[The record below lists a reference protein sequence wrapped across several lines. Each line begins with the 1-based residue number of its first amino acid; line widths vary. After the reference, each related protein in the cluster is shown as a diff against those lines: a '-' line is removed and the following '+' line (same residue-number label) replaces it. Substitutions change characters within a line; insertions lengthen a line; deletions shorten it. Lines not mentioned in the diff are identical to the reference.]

1 MLPGNEPTVSAN
13 ALLVEHE
20 LDAIYLGHE
29 MKSEGRSPLL
39 LSNSTGCSAATNVSS
54 CSRSATGGVGVDF
67 FEKKAHALKKNV
79 GDVPLTGD
87 SGVRGRRDYSTANS
101 LAETS
106 SRLFLEQLNLIE
118 AAKKIP

>member
-67 FEKKAHALKKNV
+67 FEKKIHTRLKKM
-79 GDVPLTGD
+79 
-87 SGVRGRRDYSTANS
+87 S
-101 LAETS
+101 ETF
-106 SRLFLEQLNLIE
+106 R
-118 AAKKIP
+118 